1 MPAPDHDSLP
11 DVAFGHHPDHGIVAA
26 NPKHLAASAW
36 MLKGFDFHP
45 VPDHPKLY
53 ALADQQRDGQ
63 GRVSRAVAILRKAG
77 YQVDV
82 DAAFDPS
89 LAPEAARAR
98 DRPSLVDPDVAFAE
112 HPQLGIVAATDDRSR
127 ALGGRLL
134 EEHGWRHDPN
144 LDIYT
149 LPITIDRSDALEKV
163 ANATVSMHHS
173 GLQVAAQPALAQ
185 DTATRHRPTPAT
197 NANHRRDPGFTT
209 RSPIS
214 AAALAASPARA
225 GLPVTAPDPAP
236 ATSAAA
242 AKPVNPRIAFSRTR
256 PPPTPLDVVSD
267 GAIAHRDR
275 HCLPP
280 RRTRRT
286 RRPHRHHRP
295 PAPGDGERRLRLLRF
310 HRHRH
315 GRSAPARGQHRP
327 VAGGR
332 PHRPGALACSGHSPD
347 HLRSTR

>member
-1 MPAPDHDSLP
+1 MPAPDHDSHP
-11 DVAFGHHPDHGIVAA
+11 DVAFGRHPDYGIVAA

-45 VPDHPKLY
+45 VPDHPTLY

-63 GRVSRAVAILRKAG
+63 GRVSRAVGMLRKAG

-82 DAAFDPS
+82 DAAFDPA
-89 LAPEAARAR
+89 LAAEAAPAR
-98 DRPSLVDPDVAFAE
+98 DRPPRIEPDVAFAE

-134 EEHGWRHDPN
+134 EEHGWRHDQA

-163 ANATVSMHHS
+163 ANATVSMHRS

-185 DTATRHRPTPAT
+185 DAATRQRPTPAT
-197 NANHRRDPGFTT
+197 AANHGRDQGSTT
-209 RSPIS
+209 RASPIS

-225 GLPVTAPDPAP
+225 GLPGTAPLASP

-242 AKPVNPRIAFSRTR
+242 ARPVDPRIAFSRTR
-256 PPPTPLDVVSD
+256 
-267 GAIAHRDR
+267 
-275 HCLPP
+275 
-280 RRTRRT
+280 
-286 RRPHRHHRP
+286 
-295 PAPGDGERRLRLLRF
+295 
-310 HRHRH
+310 
-315 GRSAPARGQHRP
+315 
-327 VAGGR
+327 
-332 PHRPGALACSGHSPD
+332 
-347 HLRSTR
+347 